1 VLVIVSGAALLVGI
15 ARDEGGPVG
24 LSLTAAVA
32 AIVLV
37 WIGVVR
43 SSGPTQRDR
52 HR

>member
-1 VLVIVSGAALLVGI
+1 MLASAAALLIGI
-15 ARDEGGPVG
+15 ARDDVGPIG
-24 LSLTAAVA
+24 LSLAAAVA

-52 HR
+52 DG